1 MYPSMK
7 AELAARDG
15 DLRLCLLLGIAA
27 WFLFLDHVPHNAVS
41 LLTMRN
47 FGFSGAV
54 DLFVFVGG
62 YTAAIL
68 YGRMMLERGFVVTAT
83 RVFKRLWQLYAAY
96 IVLFVIYINLI
107 GYVARQSAAPAL
119 IGEFNITGIVDHT
132 VRTLIHGLLLRAKP
146 LNLDVLQLFIVL
158 MAVFPFVLLGMVR
171 RPNVTVV
178 ASMGLYVAARQFDWN
193 LSAFPDGHWYLNP
206 FCWQLLFVLG
216 AWLALCGPNQIRALH
231 KFQEFAVL
239 RAAAWLYLLLAL
251 AVTVAGKFPQAAIVP
266 NVLLDFFG
274 PNDRENL
281 APHRV
286 LHFLALTFLF
296 TYMVPRDWYVLRW
309 QTLQPAIKCGQE
321 WLSVF
326 CAGVFLSFAGHLV
339 LITGPDSLAM
349 QVLVSFVGILIMT
362 CVAYYV
368 SWSKRQDQK
377 PAFRAR
383 PLPEESRFVPALF
396 PESPTLISQ
405 STGNAPFNRTS
416 LSANMAASS
425 RPSADAA
432 TAQLK
437 MR

>member
-15 DLRLCLLLGIAA
+15 DLRLYFLLGIAT
-27 WFLFLDHVPHNAVS
+27 WFLFLDHVPHNVVS

-68 YGRMMLERGFVVTAT
+68 YGRMMLERGFVVAAT

-119 IGEFNITGIVDHT
+119 ISEFNVTGIVDHT
-132 VRTLIHGLLLRAKP
+132 IRTLIHGLLLRAKP

-158 MAVFPFVLLGMVR
+158 MAIFPFVLLGMIR
-171 RPNVTVV
+171 RPNVTM
-178 ASMGLYVAARQFDWN
+178 ATSIGLYVAAREFDWN

-216 AWLALCGPNQIRALH
+216 AWLALSDPKQIRAVQKL
-231 KFQEFAVL
+231 QNFAAL
-239 RAAAWLYLLLAL
+239 RAAAWLYLIVAL
-251 AVTVAGKFPQAAIVP
+251 AVTVAAKFPQAAIVP
-266 NVLLDFFG
+266 DLMRDLFG

-286 LHFLALTFLF
+286 LHFLALAFLF
-296 TYMVPRDWYVLRW
+296 SYMVPRSWPVLRS
-309 QTLQPAIKCGQE
+309 QMLQPATKCGRE
-321 WLSVF
+321 WLAVF

-339 LITGPDSLAM
+339 LINSPDSLAM
-349 QVLVSFVGILIMT
+349 QILVSFAGVLIMT
-362 CVAYYV
+362 GVAYYV
-368 SWSKRQDQK
+368 SWSKRQDHK
-377 PAFRAR
+377 PAFRAQAMTR
-383 PLPEESRFVPALF
+383 ISEEGRFA
-396 PESPTLISQ
+396 
-405 STGNAPFNRTS
+405 
-416 LSANMAASS
+416 
-425 RPSADAA
+425 
-432 TAQLK
+432 K
-437 MR
+437 

>member
-1 MYPSMK
+1 MK

-15 DLRLCLLLGIAA
+15 DLRLCFLLGIAA
-27 WFLFLDHVPHNAVS
+27 WFLFLDHIPHNVVS

-47 FGFSGAV
+47 FGFSGAT

-83 RVFKRLWQLYAAY
+83 RIFKRLWQLYAAY
-96 IVLFVIYINLI
+96 VVLFVIYINLI

-119 IGEFNITGIVDHT
+119 IGEFNVTGIVDHT

-158 MAVFPFVLLGMVR
+158 MAVFPLVLLGMVR
-171 RPNVTVV
+171 GPNVTVA
-178 ASMGLYVAARQFDWN
+178 ASISLYFAARQLDWN

-216 AWLALCGPNQIRALH
+216 AWLALSGPNQIRAVHRL
-231 KFQEFAVL
+231 QEFTIL
-239 RAAAWLYLLLAL
+239 RAAAWLYVFLAL

-266 NVLLDFFG
+266 DFLREVFG

-286 LHFLALTFLF
+286 LHFLALAFLF
-296 TYMVPRDWYVLRW
+296 TYMVPRDWSGFRW
-309 QTLQPAIKCGQE
+309 QTLQPVIKCGQE
-321 WLSVF
+321 WLAVF

-349 QVLVSFVGILIMT
+349 HVLVSIAGISIMT
-362 CVAYYV
+362 GVAYYV
-368 SWSKRQDQK
+368 SWSKRQDHK
-377 PAFRAR
+377 PAFRTPAIAG
-383 PLPEESRFVPALF
+383 LPEEGRFA
-396 PESPTLISQ
+396 
-405 STGNAPFNRTS
+405 
-416 LSANMAASS
+416 
-425 RPSADAA
+425 
-432 TAQLK
+432 K
-437 MR
+437 